1 MSKPDPTI
9 PISQLLSQNTQ
20 SQRLTSI
27 RSATQQPQKFSFAP
41 NIQRKKLKVKTEK
54 VPIKKTNLATERQ
67 FKRRPALHGE
77 GGLGMTTY
85 TEADLDIGIPKG
97 KKKLETNPELDLDP
111 CNPYHPITLPL
122 NDPRGEDK
130 VVEQALDEKTTYYTP
145 LETLQDIP
153 EDIKNPL
160 QTDSGLLFDEY
171 VVMQI
176 PSVLP
181 IESNDNETKQD
192 DTNKET
198 KQESKDKKIM
208 NPLSNMSGRL
218 GTIQFRKSGIAT
230 MKIGGVTFQLTK
242 VYRLGGISQHIVMT
256 PQLDECFNMM

>member
-41 NIQRKKLKVKTEK
+41 NIRAATQPIEKKKEERKKLKVKTEK

-97 KKKLETNPELDLDP
+97 KRN
-111 CNPYHPITLPL
+111 
-122 NDPRGEDK
+122 
-130 VVEQALDEKTTYYTP
+130 
-145 LETLQDIP
+145 
-153 EDIKNPL
+153 
-160 QTDSGLLFDEY
+160 
-171 VVMQI
+171 
-176 PSVLP
+176 
-181 IESNDNETKQD
+181 
-192 DTNKET
+192 
-198 KQESKDKKIM
+198 
-208 NPLSNMSGRL
+208 
-218 GTIQFRKSGIAT
+218 
-230 MKIGGVTFQLTK
+230 
-242 VYRLGGISQHIVMT
+242 
-256 PQLDECFNMM
+256 